1 VSGAG
6 RRVGRIVEVEAYI
19 GEDDLA
25 SHARFGRTGRNAI
38 MFGRAGLAYVYL
50 VYGMYDCL
58 NIVTE
63 APGRPAAIL
72 VRAVEPL
79 EGADAIREARLAWW
93 RARRKGANAAAEA
106 REAAR
111 LQATR
116 DALLTLGPGLVAAG
130 FEIDRTMTGL
140 DLLDGRSP
148 LRIEAAAPDEPRP
161 DVVATP
167 RIGIAYAGE
176 PWISMPW
183 RLAVAGSPSLSGPP
197 SLRRGACAE
206 R

>member
-1 VSGAG
+1 
-6 RRVGRIVEVEAYI
+6 
-19 GEDDLA
+19 
-25 SHARFGRTGRNAI
+25 
-38 MFGRAGLAYVYL
+38 MFGRAGLAYVHL

-111 LQATR
+111 LQTTR
-116 DALLTLGPGLVAAG
+116 AALLTRGPGLVAAG
-130 FEIDRTMTGL
+130 RPGASVTMF
-140 DLLDGRSP
+140 RQSYIP
-148 LRIEAAAPDEPRP
+148 
-161 DVVATP
+161 
-167 RIGIAYAGE
+167 
-176 PWISMPW
+176 
-183 RLAVAGSPSLSGPP
+183 
-197 SLRRGACAE
+197 
-206 R
+206 